1 MTQQEII
8 AAIADVR
15 WKIGAQQSAIA
26 NGDRVEYRQGQVA
39 KLTAQLALL
48 EAQLASAAAPNVFTS
63 SDLIAAIADNA
74 ADIRLAPGAYGSITL
89 DRKRNIAISAP
100 QGEATFGSITLTG
113 VQGISLSG
121 LTYGALT
128 ANIHWQGQKPSG
140 LTVQDCTSQRTY
152 IRNAEDVHIV
162 GGDFTGN
169 TALTF
174 FDVAG
179 GSITG
184 AYIHHATEDCLRL
197 FGNTY
202 GITVED
208 CRIED
213 TVRNS
218 DQHPDLFQIAHAST
232 GDCPHDLI
240 IRRNWLTDDPTTGF
254 DVGQGIYLGGPLA
267 PNGFRNILIEENVLA
282 VPHPQGIYVT
292 GGTDNV
298 VIRKNTLIPTSG
310 GTRANIRAAQIPY
323 AIATGMSNAGVLIE
337 QNICLNIMNEGSLP
351 RATVRDN
358 AMLPAGKSWS
368 ETFPGPGMAL
378 ADFIPLVS
386 AGIPDSYGATEWLR
400 SKLAA

>member
-1 MTQQEII
+1 MSTLASLQYDLARQQQALAAETTAERIAYRRKMI
-8 AAIADVR
+8 AKIEAQIAALTAAQYNVSGPEELAAAIAD
-15 WKIGAQQSAIA
+15 
-26 NGDRVEYRQGQVA
+26 
-39 KLTAQLALL
+39 KL
-48 EAQLASAAAPNVFTS
+48 SV
-63 SDLIAAIADNA
+63 
-74 ADIRLAPGAYGSITL
+74 IRLAPGDYGSLTL
-89 DRKRNIAISAP
+89 DRKSGITITAP
-100 QGEATFGSITLTG
+100 DGATFDTISLLGTEGIT
-113 VQGISLSG
+113 LSG
-121 LTYGALT
+121 LTWSALSAT
-128 ANIHWQGQKPSG
+128 KHWQGAINTT
-140 LTVQDCTSQRTY
+140 LTLGECTSKRTF
-152 IRNAEDVHIV
+152 IRQSEDVHIV

-179 GSITG
+179 GSIAG

-218 DQHPDLFQIAHAST
+218 DQHPDLFQIAHANT
-232 GDCPHDLI
+232 GDCPHDLT
-240 IRRNWLTDDPTTGF
+240 IRHNWLTDDPSTGLG
-254 DVGQGIYLGGPLA
+254 VGQGIFLGGPFA
-267 PNGFRNILIEENVLA
+267 PHGFRNVLIEENVLA

-292 GGTDNV
+292 GGTENV

-310 GTRANIRAAQIPY
+310 GARANIRAAQVPY

-337 QNICLNIMNEGSLP
+337 QNICLNVLNEGTLT
-351 RATVRDN
+351 RATLRDN
-358 AMLPAGKSWS
+358 AVLPAGKGWS

-378 ADFIPLVS
+378 ADFIPLPS